1 MPKQLGFL
9 ICSLQKQIIMEDKLV
24 TLAILTY
31 TKAQILK
38 NVLEN
43 EGIETYIHN
52 VNQIQP
58 VVSSGVRLRIKESDL
73 PRALK
78 ITESSTWL
86 SESIVGEKTPKVDN
100 KSNKIL
106 IPVDFSSYSMK
117 ACEFGFN
124 LAKTEN
130 SEVILLHVYFTP
142 IYASSLPYGDVFN
155 YQIGD
160 EESVKTI
167 IQQVHS
173 DLNALSDK
181 IKEKVA
187 SGEFP
192 DIKYS
197 CILRE
202 GIPEEEILRY
212 AKEQRPKVIIM
223 GTRGKSQKDID
234 LIGSV
239 TAEIIDRSRTAVLA
253 IPENT
258 PFKEFNEVK
267 RIAFLTNFDQRD
279 LIAFEAFFNTWKSFH
294 FSVSLI
300 HLAESKDTWNE
311 IKLAGIKDYFQ
322 KQYPGLEIHYDVVMN
337 DNLLKGLDQYIKDNQ
352 IDIITL
358 TSYKRKIF
366 ARLFNPSIARKMIF
380 HSDTPLLVING

>member
-1 MPKQLGFL
+1 
-9 ICSLQKQIIMEDKLV
+9 MEDKLV

-31 TKAQILK
+31 AKAQILK

-78 ITESSTWL
+78 ITESSAWL
-86 SESIVGEKTPKVDN
+86 SESVVGEKETKAEVI
-100 KSNKIL
+100 SNKIL
-106 IPVDFSSYSMK
+106 IPVDFSAYSLK

-124 LAKTEN
+124 LAKSEN
-130 SEVILLHVYFTP
+130 AEVIMLHVYFTP
-142 IYASSLPYGDVFN
+142 MYASSLPYGDVFN
-155 YQIGD
+155 YQSQISD
-160 EESVKTI
+160 EESMKTI
-167 IQQVHS
+167 IQKVHS
-173 DLNALSDK
+173 DLNALSEK

-192 DIKYS
+192 DVKYS

-202 GIPEEEILRY
+202 GIPEEEIMRY
-212 AKEQRPKVIIM
+212 AKEHRPKVIIM
-223 GTRGKSQKDID
+223 GTRGKNQKDFD

-239 TAEIIDRSRTAVLA
+239 TAEVIDRSRTAVLA

-258 PFKEFNEVK
+258 PFKQFSEVK
-267 RIAFLTNFDQRD
+267 RIAFITNFDQRD
-279 LIAFEAFFNTWKSFH
+279 LIAFEAFFNAWKSFH

-300 HLAESKDTWNE
+300 HLTESKDTWNE

-322 KQYPGLEIHYDVVMN
+322 KQYPGLEIQYDVVMS

-358 TSYKRKIF
+358 TSYKRNIF

>member
-1 MPKQLGFL
+1 MD
-9 ICSLQKQIIMEDKLV
+9 DKLV

-43 EGIETYIHN
+43 EGIETYIQN

-78 ITESSTWL
+78 ITESSVWL
-86 SESIVGEKTPKVDN
+86 AESIVGEKSPKVDGER
-100 KSNKIL
+100 KKIL

-124 LAKTEN
+124 LAKTYN
-130 SEVILLHVYFTP
+130 AEVVLLHVYFTP
-142 IYASSLPYGDVFN
+142 VYASSLPYGDVFN
-155 YQIGD
+155 YQIND
-160 EESVKTI
+160 EEAARTI
-167 IQQVHS
+167 LQKVHS

-181 IKEKVA
+181 IKAKVA
-187 SGEFP
+187 SEEFP
-192 DIKYS
+192 DVKYT
-197 CILRE
+197 CVLRE

-212 AKEQRPKVIIM
+212 NKEQRARIIIM
-223 GTRGKSQKDID
+223 GTRGKNQKDID

-239 TAEIIDRSRTAVLA
+239 TAEIIERSRTTVLA
-253 IPENT
+253 IPEHT
-258 PFKEFNEVK
+258 PFNQFDNAR
-267 RIAFLTNFDQRD
+267 RIAFITNFDQRD
-279 LIAFEAFFNTWKSFH
+279 LIAFESFINDWKLFH

-300 HLAESKDTWNE
+300 YLTDMKDAKDTWNE
-311 IKLAGIKDYFQ
+311 IKLAGIKEYFH
-322 KQYPGLEIHYDVVMN
+322 KQYPDLDIQYDVVMN
-337 DNLLKGLDQYIKDNQ
+337 DDILKNLEQYIETSK

-358 TSYKRKIF
+358 TSYKRNIF
-366 ARLFNPSIARKMIF
+366 ARLFNPGIARKMLF

>member
-1 MPKQLGFL
+1 
-9 ICSLQKQIIMEDKLV
+9 MEDKLV

-86 SESIVGEKTPKVDN
+86 SESIVGEKEPKTEN

-106 IPVDFSSYSMK
+106 IPVDFSNYSMK
-117 ACEFGFN
+117 ACEFAFN

-130 SEVILLHVYFTP
+130 AEVILLHVYFTP

-155 YQIGD
+155 YQVGD
-160 EESVKTI
+160 EETVKTI
-167 IQQVHS
+167 IHRVHS
-173 DLNALSDK
+173 DLNTLSAK
-181 IKEKVA
+181 IKEKIV

-212 AKEQRPKVIIM
+212 AKEERPIVIIM
-223 GTRGKSQKDID
+223 GTRGKNQKDID

-239 TAEIIDRSRTAVLA
+239 TAEVIDRSRVPILA

-258 PFKEFNEVK
+258 PF
-267 RIAFLTNFDQRD
+267 
-279 LIAFEAFFNTWKSFH
+279 
-294 FSVSLI
+294 
-300 HLAESKDTWNE
+300 
-311 IKLAGIKDYFQ
+311 
-322 KQYPGLEIHYDVVMN
+322 LEE
-337 DNLLKGLDQYIKDNQ
+337 
-352 IDIITL
+352 
-358 TSYKRKIF
+358 
-366 ARLFNPSIARKMIF
+366 
-380 HSDTPLLVING
+380 